1 MIDTIA
7 DMRQINPFATRWVRP
22 GAVPYCFGAGVNAGQ
37 LVERLRDGG
46 WRGAIV
52 GPHGSGKST
61 LLATLV
67 HAIEQMG
74 IRVQKILLR
83 DGQRRLPRDILSR
96 IRSRAKIGSTRDQ
109 EERGLP
115 IELLIV
121 DGYEQLS
128 WWSRR
133 RLSAICRRKHYGL
146 LVTAH
151 RENSVGSFSIL
162 FRTAAE
168 LATVQYLVD
177 HVLPSHGGAI
187 HPDDV
192 ATALEQN
199 KGNVREALFS
209 LYDLFQQRR
218 SSCRR

>member
-1 MIDTIA
+1 MIDTIV
-7 DMRQINPFATRWVRP
+7 DLRQINPFATRWVRP
-22 GAVPYCFGAGVNAGQ
+22 GAVPYCFGAGANAAQ
-37 LVERLRDGG
+37 LLERLRDGG

-67 HAIEQMG
+67 HAIEEKG
-74 IRVQKILLR
+74 IRVQSILQR

-96 IRSRAKIGSTRDQ
+96 IRSRAKIGSTRHKK
-109 EERGLP
+109 ECGLP
-115 IELLIV
+115 NELLIV

-128 WWSRR
+128 WWWQR
-133 RLSAICRRKHYGL
+133 RLSAICRRNHYGL

-162 FRTAAE
+162 FRTAPE

-192 ATALEQN
+192 ATAFTQN

-218 SSCRR
+218 SSGRR